1 MTEQRIAEIIELV
14 KKEVKPALGCTEPA
28 AVSLAVAR
36 SCEAL
41 KNAGY
46 KEIESIKV
54 EVSANILKNGMG
66 VGIPGTGMVGLRIAA
81 ALGATCGKSVYGL
94 EVLKDLGSNSIDEAK
109 DLDNRNRISILLA
122 QTPKKLYIKATVV
135 SDGHSA
141 ATVIEDSHD
150 NISSVKLDGEEL
162 MQKSANDGNSP
173 ESLHAGDKSTREY
186 NLSVKEIVDFAENA
200 PLGEIEFILESVT
213 LNKALAAEGLRG
225 NYGLNVGRTIMENM
239 KGNLLG
245 DSLLTYAMAVTAAAS
260 DARMDGCV
268 LPAMSNSGSGNQG
281 ITATLPVIAFAEK
294 QNVDNEKLARA
305 LILSHLVAIHIK
317 GYLGKLSAL
326 CGCVIASTGS
336 SCGIVYL
343 RGGGYREICNAIK
356 NMVGNITGMV
366 CDGAKEGC
374 ALKVASG
381 VSSAIQSALL
391 AMKEICVDSHD
402 GIIDTSI
409 EKTIE
414 NLGLIGS
421 KGMSGADRMILE
433 DKSLDYRVL
442 DISSNNT
449 FNDSHTSYWHK
460 SIGGYSPAKMQR
472 YQDLIEK
479 YLINEINS
487 INRVRNSSATIQ
499 EVRDSLPEIPVL
511 SMLNDKYIILQADLP
526 PVENPQAFGNCWPV
540 YSAVPAATPDEEIAL
555 LGQTDLKN
563 TAVIGAD
570 FAWARER
577 LDSLSRLARHDIAP
591 TDSVWMTSYEPN
603 ELKYRSRLNAE
614 QAVIFSEIYYPKG
627 WKLTID
633 GEPAELFRADW
644 ILRGAFIPAG
654 EHEIV
659 MRFEPQAYR
668 TGEAVSRASSI
679 ALYVLLI
686 ISGCGLA
693 AVRRKD

>member
-162 MQKSANDGNSP
+162 MQKSKSANDGNSP

-421 KGMSGADRMILE
+421 KGMSGADRMIL
-433 DKSLDYRVL
+433 
-442 DISSNNT
+442 DIMVN
-449 FNDSHTSYWHK
+449 K
-460 SIGGYSPAKMQR
+460 A
-472 YQDLIEK
+472 
-479 YLINEINS
+479 
-487 INRVRNSSATIQ
+487 
-499 EVRDSLPEIPVL
+499 
-511 SMLNDKYIILQADLP
+511 
-526 PVENPQAFGNCWPV
+526 
-540 YSAVPAATPDEEIAL
+540 
-555 LGQTDLKN
+555 
-563 TAVIGAD
+563 
-570 FAWARER
+570 
-577 LDSLSRLARHDIAP
+577 
-591 TDSVWMTSYEPN
+591 
-603 ELKYRSRLNAE
+603 
-614 QAVIFSEIYYPKG
+614 
-627 WKLTID
+627 
-633 GEPAELFRADW
+633 
-644 ILRGAFIPAG
+644 
-654 EHEIV
+654 
-659 MRFEPQAYR
+659 
-668 TGEAVSRASSI
+668 
-679 ALYVLLI
+679 
-686 ISGCGLA
+686 
-693 AVRRKD
+693 

>member
-109 DLDNRNRISILLA
+109 DLDNQNRISILLA

-421 KGMSGADRMILE
+421 KGMSGADRMIL
-433 DKSLDYRVL
+433 
-442 DISSNNT
+442 DIMVN
-449 FNDSHTSYWHK
+449 K
-460 SIGGYSPAKMQR
+460 A
-472 YQDLIEK
+472 
-479 YLINEINS
+479 
-487 INRVRNSSATIQ
+487 
-499 EVRDSLPEIPVL
+499 
-511 SMLNDKYIILQADLP
+511 
-526 PVENPQAFGNCWPV
+526 
-540 YSAVPAATPDEEIAL
+540 
-555 LGQTDLKN
+555 
-563 TAVIGAD
+563 
-570 FAWARER
+570 
-577 LDSLSRLARHDIAP
+577 
-591 TDSVWMTSYEPN
+591 
-603 ELKYRSRLNAE
+603 
-614 QAVIFSEIYYPKG
+614 
-627 WKLTID
+627 
-633 GEPAELFRADW
+633 
-644 ILRGAFIPAG
+644 
-654 EHEIV
+654 
-659 MRFEPQAYR
+659 
-668 TGEAVSRASSI
+668 
-679 ALYVLLI
+679 
-686 ISGCGLA
+686 
-693 AVRRKD
+693 